1 MNPFDDFDLACAL
14 GLYGL
19 AGLGADTLETNLGL
33 RSGIIFGFDH
43 PIALSY
49 FPDPA

>member
-1 MNPFDDFDLACAL
+1 MTPFDHCDLASVR
-14 GLYGL
+14 GIYGL